1 MFLKILRFVS
11 RFILRL
17 IAKIEIQNMDRI
29 PAEGGCLAVSNHL
42 GRLDAMLA
50 IILSDRDDIIMMV
63 AEKYQAYWFWR
74 WVMRQLDAIWLDR
87 YNPDFRALREVQK
100 RLRAGGIATVAPE
113 GRRSPNAQM
122 LPGKPGAAYLA
133 AKANV
138 PIVPIGVTGTEESQV
153 YSRLRR
159 LRRLDIKIRVGEP
172 FQLPPMPRQN
182 RDEFLQQSTDEIMC
196 RIAML
201 LTPKY
206 RGVYATHPRLQSLS
220 EERQSLQEME
230 RSN

>member
-1 MFLKILRFVS
+1 MPGRKQPFGKARCHAGHHPIRPRRHHYDGGRKIPSVLVLALGNAAARRYLARSVQS
-11 RFILRL
+11 RFS
-17 IAKIEIQNMDRI
+17 
-29 PAEGGCLAVSNHL
+29 CLTRGA
-42 GRLDAMLA
+42 
-50 IILSDRDDIIMMV
+50 
-63 AEKYQAYWFWR
+63 
-74 WVMRQLDAIWLDR
+74 
-87 YNPDFRALREVQK
+87 K
-100 RLRAGGIATVAPE
+100 RLKAGGIATIAPE

-201 LTPKY
+201 LPPNY
-206 RGVYATHPRLQSLS
+206 RGVYATHPRLSALLG
-220 EERQSLQEME
+220 ENRDWRKTE
-230 RSN
+230 RSH